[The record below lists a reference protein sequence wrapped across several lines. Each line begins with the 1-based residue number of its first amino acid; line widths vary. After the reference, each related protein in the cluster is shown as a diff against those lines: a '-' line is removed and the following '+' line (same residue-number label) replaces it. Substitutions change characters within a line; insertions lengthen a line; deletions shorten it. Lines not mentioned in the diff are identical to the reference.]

1 MIGWIVQRFVHW
13 RDSEIVNSSSVTIFE
28 KTRKEKLRVEELCEE
43 TKQAT
48 VIRITFALPDAF
60 EPVPESSPKLSIY

>member
-1 MIGWIVQRFVHW
+1 MDELFSVSFIGEIQRLL
-13 RDSEIVNSSSVTIFE
+13 ILSSVTIFE

-48 VIRITFALPDAF
+48 VIRITFAFPDAF